1 MSELQKKARIVSSVR
16 VSEQTDPGG
25 GARPLQS
32 IPDEVADV
40 MISNLSQAELASL
53 AQTDKRFYQLANQ
66 ETKRRKAKFLEKIA
80 TSTAT
85 ADDCVDAIQMT
96 GNKLDTDMS
105 IDLILAALGKVC
117 NNSDSPL
124 LCVRMLQVAARKHE
138 PVREI
143 VDKLTWPLYLLRRR
157 VCYRIANCATVGKAD
172 TNEVLIVIT
181 VPGMEPMAIWFR
193 HISVNDDSP
202 HDMLASCM
210 ACKSKNISFNWRTAE
225 HHMTQLCWR
234 DGSVVSEFDNP
245 YFEYE
250 EETLTLKYTT
260 GLAYFLYA
268 LLFTP
273 SPATQSTR
281 GGDEGSKRKND
292 DDDDGGGGGG
302 AKRSTNSGLSFT
314 DLAI

>member
-1 MSELQKKARIVSSVR
+1 MSELQKKARVDSTVR

-96 GNKLDTDMS
+96 ENKLDTDMS
-105 IDLILAALGKVC
+105 IGPILAALGKVC

-143 VDKLTWPLYLLRRR
+143 VSDKYGFWPTYARRRR
-157 VCYRIANCATVGKAD
+157 VCYRIANCATVGKTD
-172 TNEVLIVIT
+172 PRGNEVLIIIT
-181 VPGMEPMAIWFR
+181 VPDMKPMAIWFR
-193 HISVNDDSP
+193 HISINDDSP
-202 HDMLASCM
+202 HDILASCM
-210 ACKSKNISFNWRTAE
+210 ACESKNISFNWKSTD
-225 HHMTQLCWR
+225 HHMTQFYWR
-234 DGSVVSEFDNP
+234 DGSVVSEFNDP
-245 YFEYE
+245 YFDGK

-273 SPATQSTR
+273 NPATQSATQL
-281 GGDEGSKRKND
+281 
-292 DDDDGGGGGG
+292 DGL
-302 AKRSTNSGLSFT
+302 RHSFT
-314 DLAI
+314 DLCA

>member
-1 MSELQKKARIVSSVR
+1 MSESHKKARSNPTVR
-16 VSEQTDPGG
+16 VSEQTDPST

-96 GNKLDTDMS
+96 ENKLDTDMS
-105 IDLILAALGKVC
+105 IGPILAALGKVC

-138 PVREI
+138 PVREE
-143 VDKLTWPLYLLRRR
+143 VSDEYTTWPTFRRRRR
-157 VCYRIANCATVGKAD
+157 VCYRIANCATVGRTAR
-172 TNEVLIVIT
+172 NEVLIVIT
-181 VPGMEPMAIWFR
+181 VPSMEPMAIWFR
-193 HISVNDDSP
+193 HISINDDSP
-202 HDMLASCM
+202 HDILASCM
-210 ACKSKNISFNWRTAE
+210 ACKGEDISFNWNSTNYR
-225 HHMTQLCWR
+225 MTPFYWR
-234 DGSVVSEFDNP
+234 DGSVVSEFNDP
-245 YFEYE
+245 YFDGK

-273 SPATQSTR
+273 NPATQSATQL
-281 GGDEGSKRKND
+281 
-292 DDDDGGGGGG
+292 DGLGY
-302 AKRSTNSGLSFT
+302 SFT
-314 DLAI
+314 DLCA